1 MMIEFSIDHDE
12 LELEN
17 MELRINHEYSQ
28 LFEHMIKPLLDVEA
42 AVISTL
48 SVDVLQN
55 TYGRFVVDQS
65 TMNFMSC

>member
-1 MMIEFSIDHDE
+1 MCLFIPADRDE

-42 AVISTL
+42 AVISSL

-55 TYGRFVVDQS
+55 TYNRCIALNIS
-65 TMNFMSC
+65 